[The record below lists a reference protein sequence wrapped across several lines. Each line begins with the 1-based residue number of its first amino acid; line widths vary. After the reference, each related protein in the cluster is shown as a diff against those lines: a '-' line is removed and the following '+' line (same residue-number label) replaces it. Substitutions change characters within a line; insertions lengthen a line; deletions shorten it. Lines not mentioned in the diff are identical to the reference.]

1 MVCKVNS
8 QLVRNVCLDAVSAGK
23 LILREEVALSKLTLM
38 EIINQI
44 CDGVQASADLGLY
57 SSFIVVLQQ
66 LPKKHNSVIICM
78 DQNSCLLDFF

>member
-44 CDGVQASADLGLY
+44 CDGV
-57 SSFIVVLQQ
+57 
-66 LPKKHNSVIICM
+66 
-78 DQNSCLLDFF
+78 